1 MFVFNNACD
10 YISTIAF
17 QKKLFKNFELHKE
30 IYKEVKKATVRY
42 AETKKNIPTFLKNV
56 ELAQNHYKIIKSR
69 YDNDFALISDMVD
82 AEVQLN
88 SAKISLINANLDL
101 IIQFYSL
108 KYAMGKL

>member
-1 MFVFNNACD
+1 M
-10 YISTIAF
+10 
-17 QKKLFKNFELHKE
+17 K
-30 IYKEVKKATVRY
+30 
-42 AETKKNIPTFLKNV
+42 
-56 ELAQNHYKIIKSR
+56 NHYKIIKSR

-88 SAKISLINANLDL
+88 QAKISLINANLDL